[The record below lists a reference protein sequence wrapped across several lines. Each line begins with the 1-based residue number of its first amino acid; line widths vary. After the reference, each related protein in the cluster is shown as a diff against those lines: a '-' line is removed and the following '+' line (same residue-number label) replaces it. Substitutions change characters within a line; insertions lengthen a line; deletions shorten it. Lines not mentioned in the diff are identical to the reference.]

1 MMEKLRMRCIDGV
14 RTYGG
19 ADYSLNP
26 SRQSLATLAAAPAS
40 PAAGCRSAH
49 DPAAAPGF
57 SGHTGAAAPDPN
69 PHQAVESTAADAVNA
84 AFQAPAAWPRTA
96 RIPGVSAGPVDSMPA
111 RAGAYGT
118 KCGHRRGGAESA
130 GGAAGRT

>member
-14 RTYGG
+14 GTDGG

-26 SRQSLATLAAAPAS
+26 SRQSLATLAAAPGGR
-40 PAAGCRSAH
+40 AARCRSAH

-57 SGHTGAAAPDPN
+57 SGHSGVAAPDPN
-69 PHQAVESTAADAVNA
+69 PHQRVESTAARAASA
-84 AFQAPAAWPRTA
+84 AFQALAAWPRTA

-111 RAGAYGT
+111 RPRAD
-118 KCGHRRGGAESA
+118 
-130 GGAAGRT
+130 